1 MTKMIVVDVG
11 STTTKALFFEQTANV
26 WRYRE
31 RGEAATTVEAP
42 NEDVMIGV
50 LQAITVLE
58 ERMNLKLIEQDG
70 SILIDGFLAT
80 SSAGGGLQIVVCGN
94 VGQLSAES
102 ARRAALGGGAVLLSV
117 FSSDDGQTL
126 FQRLDKLRTLRPDM
140 ILISG
145 GIDGASMVNFVVEMC
160 DLIRTGMP
168 KPKFGT
174 TNTLPVIYAGASSGI
189 PIVKDLLGEGFEVH
203 IVDNLRPSF
212 TKENLDPTRNAIHEL
227 FIEHVMA
234 NAPGY
239 TQLLNSVTLPIL
251 PTPTAVGE
259 ILTKYSVKRKLN
271 LLCVDIGGA
280 TTDIFTVVNGNFVR
294 SVSAN
299 YGMSYSIGNVVAT
312 VGSDNIQR
320 WLPASQQA
328 KGIADLL
335 NRLGNKLL
343 NPISIPATLDDLRV
357 EQAAAREAMRLSLD
371 DHLAIAKIQKG
382 VDIFTPNLLQKKASI
397 AVEMIDLII
406 GSGGV
411 LSNAPRRGEAAAM
424 LLDAFQPVGQ
434 TELMVDSVF
443 MLPHLGAFARMDE
456 QSALRVLEE
465 DCLVP
470 LGTALTPQGN
480 IQAGSLGIKISG
492 ITSNGKPIAGEATG
506 GSLVSLPL
514 GKDETADITISTH
527 NGAHWPGSNRVTV
540 RGGVVGLILDLRGRP
555 LNADTDKK
563 TGYSMEW
570 LEQLCHSEEED
581 KQNV

>member
-1 MTKMIVVDVG
+1 MIKMIVVDVG

-102 ARRAALGGGAVLLSV
+102 ARRAALGGGAVLLNV

-160 DLIRTGMP
+160 DFIRTGKP

-174 TNTLPVIYAGASSGI
+174 TNTLPIIYAGASSGI
-189 PIVKDLLGEGFEVH
+189 PIVKDLLGEGFEVR

-212 TKENLDPTRNAIHEL
+212 AKENLDPTRNAIHEL

-239 TQLLNSVTLPIL
+239 TQLLKSVTLPIL

-312 VGSDNIQR
+312 AGGDNILR
-320 WLPASQQA
+320 WLPENQRA

-343 NPISIPATLDDLRV
+343 NPISIPATLDDLRA
-357 EQAAAREAMRLSLD
+357 EQATAREAMRLSLD

-382 VDIFTPNLLQKKASI
+382 VDIFTPNLLQKNASI

-411 LSNAPRRGEAAAM
+411 LSNAPRRGEAAVM

-465 DCLVP
+465 DCLVS

-480 IQAGSLGIKISG
+480 VQAGSLGIKISG

-555 LNADTDKK
+555 LNVDTDKK
-563 TGYSMEW
+563 TGYAMEW